1 VAAEPDDGSKV
12 NDANP
17 NHRIYTI
24 SGLLRGL
31 ALLEVLGA
39 AGRPMKLA
47 EIAKRLGTT
56 RGVTYRLL
64 YTLKDGGYIQE
75 PSDKLY
81 EVSPRIL
88 RLGFSYL
95 RSLGLVRLARR
106 HLEQLADRTQSTVFL
121 AVLDGRDIVYLDKV
135 RAPGQASLDIDVG
148 DRVPAH
154 ATAMG
159 RVLLAALSSG
169 QLAALYPEETLP
181 AHLNMP
187 AMSRAAFEAELARV
201 RAQGFA
207 LSFSTLYKGVAS
219 VAAPIRDRDGRIV
232 AAINSTVLEGA
243 VDRATLEGAH
253 RQHAGAAAAAISSDL
268 GYVANQDRVG

>member
-1 VAAEPDDGSKV
+1 V
-12 NDANP
+12 NDEHP

-24 SGLLRGL
+24 NGLLRGL

-47 EIAKRLGTT
+47 ELAKRLGTT
-56 RGVTYRLL
+56 RGVTYRLI
-64 YTLKDGGYIQE
+64 YTLQDAGYLHE
-75 PSDKLY
+75 PSEKLY

-135 RAPGQASLDIDVG
+135 RARGQASLDIDVG

-159 RVLLAALSSG
+159 RVLLSALSAAD
-169 QLAALYPEETLP
+169 LARLYPEETLSP
-181 AHLNMP
+181 HVNLP
-187 AMSRAAFEAELARV
+187 AMPMAELEAELARV
-201 RAQGFA
+201 RVEGFA

-219 VAAPIRDRDGRIV
+219 VAAPVRDRDGRII
-232 AAINSTVLEGA
+232 AAVNCTVLEGA
-243 VDRATLEGAH
+243 VDRATLEGPH
-253 RQHAGAAAAAISSDL
+253 RQSAIAAAAAISSDC
-268 GYVANQDRVG
+268 GFNG

>member
-1 VAAEPDDGSKV
+1 M
-12 NDANP
+12 NDRNP

-47 EIAKRLGTT
+47 EIAKQIGTT

-64 YTLKDGGYIQE
+64 YTLKEGGFLHE
-75 PSDKLY
+75 PSENLY
-81 EVSPRIL
+81 EASPRIL

-95 RSLGLVRLARR
+95 RSLGLVRLARKY
-106 HLEQLADRTQSTVFL
+106 LEELADRTQSTVYL
-121 AVLDGRDIVYLDKV
+121 AVLDARDIVYLDKV
-135 RAPGQASLDIDVG
+135 RAPGQASLDVEVG

-159 RVLLAALSSG
+159 RVLLSELSKAELSRLFPQAA
-169 QLAALYPEETLP
+169 LP
-181 AHLNMP
+181 AHINMP
-187 AMSRAAFEAELARV
+187 ELPMKAFERELAEV

-219 VAAPIRDRDGRIV
+219 VAAPIRDRDSRII
-232 AAINSTVLEGA
+232 AAINCTVLEA
-243 VDRATLEGAH
+243 AADRATIEGPYCRSVIQTAS
-253 RQHAGAAAAAISSDL
+253 AISADCGFDAGVSRRSQSL
-268 GYVANQDRVG
+268 